1 MKQQFI
7 IITYVIYAEADMK
20 NYKERYQRKN
30 FISLCLSDEELEKV
44 EEMTKR
50 LNTTRAAA
58 VRDLLLLSTTKL
70 KNKISKQDNNE
81 YLFLLS
87 NISNNINQIAKKMN
101 SNINY
106 FLSGNGEQF
115 AYLFNDLLE
124 DIEKI
129 KRSVKNDTQTDRR

>member
-30 FISLCLSDEELEKV
+30 FVSLCLSDQEMAEVDEL
-44 EEMTKR
+44 TKR
-50 LNTTRAAA
+50 LDLTRAAA
-58 VRDLLLLSTTKL
+58 IRELLLTSTTKL
-70 KNKISKQDNNE
+70 KNRIHKNDNRE
-81 YLFLLS
+81 QLFLLS
-87 NISNNINQIAKKMN
+87 SISNNINQIAKKMN

-115 AYLFNDLLE
+115 AYLLDQIID

-129 KRSVKNDTQTDRR
+129 KRGSYDTQTDRR

>member
-30 FISLCLSDEELEKV
+30 FISLCLSDEELAKV

-129 KRSVKNDTQTDRR
+129 KRSVKENDT

>member
-30 FISLCLSDEELEKV
+30 FISLCLSDEELSKV

-70 KNKISKQDNNE
+70 KNKISNQDNNE

-129 KRSVKNDTQTDRR
+129 KRSVKENDT

>member
-1 MKQQFI
+1 MAKQNQL
-7 IITYVIYAEADMK
+7 K

-30 FISLCLSDEELEKV
+30 FISLCLSDEELAKV

-70 KNKISKQDNNE
+70 KNKISNQDNNE

-87 NISNNINQIAKKMN
+87 NISNNINQLAKKMN

-129 KRSVKNDTQTDRR
+129 KRSVKNDT

>member
-1 MKQQFI
+1 
-7 IITYVIYAEADMK
+7 MK

-30 FISLCLSDEELEKV
+30 FISLCLSDEELSKV

-70 KNKISKQDNNE
+70 KNKISNQDNNE

-129 KRSVKNDTQTDRR
+129 KRSVKENDT